1 MSNTER
7 KVVRVLVTYFT
18 VMRGKILE
26 WDIIEVLK
34 SMGII
39 LQRADMELA
48 HTRERDRYTKH
59 ALTNTIKTA
68 RVNQVV
74 SKLQRDKDHNCSCLV
89 KIVNARLI
97 RNHKI
102 IDDDVLY
109 LYNGKI
115 IDPQTYFFTFGDLP
129 DVVIDAKG
137 LLVAPGFIDVQI
149 NGAFGVDFSQM
160 QSEEKMR
167 KGIDNVAKG
176 LLKYG
181 CTSFVPTIISSGI
194 EVYQKVLPFLKPRKG
209 NKTNGAEIL
218 GVHVE
223 GPFIEPSK
231 CGAHEESHLRSA
243 SGGFS
248 DFVKVYGLNEGKDQK
263 DQIVKI
269 VTVAPEVEGVSD
281 SLEDLVRAHITV
293 SLGHSSATVAQ
304 AELAV
309 EKGARFITHLFNA
322 MQQFHHRDPGI
333 IGLLG
338 TKRVPRPYYGIICDG
353 IHVHQN
359 SIKMAYDSHPEGAVL
374 VTDAMAAMGLPPGD
388 YTLGDI
394 PVRKIGDERVEVI
407 DNGRLAGSV
416 ITIDACV
423 RNFREFT
430 GCSIIEAVE
439 AATLH
444 PAELL
449 GIQNIKGTLNIGA
462 DADLVFLDDDL
473 RVMRQCI
480 SNNNTKY

>member
-1 MSNTER
+1 MTNIGVT
-7 KVVRVLVTYFT
+7 VTFVLDLRSFSS
-18 VMRGKILE
+18 L
-26 WDIIEVLK
+26 
-34 SMGII
+34 
-39 LQRADMELA
+39 
-48 HTRERDRYTKH
+48 HTRRNNNPSRS
-59 ALTNTIKTA
+59 
-68 RVNQVV
+68 R
-74 SKLQRDKDHNCSCLV
+74 LV
-89 KIVNARLI
+89 KIINARLI
-97 RNHKI
+97 RDHQI
-102 IDDDVLY
+102 ISDDVLY

-115 IDPQTYFFTFGDLP
+115 IDPQTYFFTFGDSP
-129 DVVIDAKG
+129 DIVVDAKG
-137 LLVAPGFIDVQI
+137 LLVAPGYIDVQI
-149 NGAFGVDFSQM
+149 NGAFGVDFSQW

-167 KGIDNVAKG
+167 EGLDKVAKG

-181 CTSFVPTIISSGI
+181 CTSFIPTIISSGI
-194 EVYQKVLPFLKPRKG
+194 EIYQKVLPFLKPRKG
-209 NKTNGAEIL
+209 NKNIGAEIL
-218 GVHVE
+218 GAHVE
-223 GPFIEPSK
+223 GPFIMPSK
-231 CGAHEESHLRSA
+231 RGAHEESHLRVA

-248 DFVKVYGLNEGKDQK
+248 DFVKVYNLNEGK

-269 VTVAPEVEGVSD
+269 VTIAPEVEGVLD
-281 SLEDLVRAHITV
+281 SVEDLVHNAGITV

-338 TKRVPRPYYGIICDG
+338 TTRIPRPYYGIICDG
-353 IHVHQN
+353 IHVHPN
-359 SIKMAYDSHPEGAVL
+359 SIKIAYDSHPSGAVL
-374 VTDAMAAMGLPPGD
+374 ITDAMAAMGLSPGD

-394 PVRKIGDERVEVI
+394 PVRKIDDERVEVI
-407 DNGRLAGSV
+407 EDGRLAGSV

-423 RNFREFT
+423 RNFRKFT

-449 GIQNIKGTLNIGA
+449 GIQTIKGTLNVGA

-473 RVMRQCI
+473 RVMRCFI
-480 SNNNTKY
+480 AGEEIEI

>member
-1 MSNTER
+1 MPS
-7 KVVRVLVTYFT
+7 
-18 VMRGKILE
+18 
-26 WDIIEVLK
+26 
-34 SMGII
+34 
-39 LQRADMELA
+39 Q
-48 HTRERDRYTKH
+48 
-59 ALTNTIKTA
+59 
-68 RVNQVV
+68 VNQVV
-74 SKLQRDKDHNCSCLV
+74 SKLQRNKEHNRSRLV

-97 RNHKI
+97 RDHKI

-115 IDPQTYFFTFGDLP
+115 IDPQTYFFTFGNVP

-149 NGAFGVDFSQM
+149 NGAFGVDFSQL
-160 QSEEKMR
+160 QNEEKMR
-167 KGIDNVAKG
+167 IGIDKVAKG

-181 CTSFVPTIISSGI
+181 CTSFVPTIISSGVEI
-194 EVYQKVLPFLKPRKG
+194 
-209 NKTNGAEIL
+209 NGAEIL
-218 GVHVE
+218 G
-223 GPFIEPSK
+223 PFIEPDK
-231 CGAHEESHLRSA
+231 CGAHEESHLRTA

-248 DFVKVYGLNEGKDQK
+248 DFVKVYGLDEGK

-269 VTVAPEVEGVSD
+269 VTVAPEVEGVLD
-281 SLEDLVRAHITV
+281 SLEDLVHARITV
-293 SLGHSSATVAQ
+293 SLGMLSHMIATPMCVYSSNINLNYLGHSSATVAQ
-304 AELAV
+304 AESAV
-309 EKGARFITHLFNA
+309 EKG
-322 MQQFHHRDPGI
+322 FHHRDPGI

-338 TKRVPRPYYGIICDG
+338 TTRVSRPYYGIICDG
-353 IHVHQN
+353 IHVHPN
-359 SIKMAYDSHPEGAVL
+359 SIKMAYDSHPDGAVL

-430 GCSIIEAVE
+430 GCTIIEAVE

-449 GIQNIKGTLNIGA
+449 GIQNIKGTLNVGA
-462 DADLVFLDDDL
+462 DADLVFLNDDL
-473 RVMRQCI
+473 KVMRCFI
-480 SNNNTKY
+480 AGEEVDI

>member
-1 MSNTER
+1 
-7 KVVRVLVTYFT
+7 
-18 VMRGKILE
+18 
-26 WDIIEVLK
+26 
-34 SMGII
+34 
-39 LQRADMELA
+39 
-48 HTRERDRYTKH
+48 
-59 ALTNTIKTA
+59 
-68 RVNQVV
+68 NQVV
-74 SKLQRDKDHNCSCLV
+74 SKLPKDKELNSSRLV

-97 RNHKI
+97 RDHKI

-115 IDPQTYFFTFGDLP
+115 IDPQTYFFTFGNVP

-149 NGAFGVDFSQM
+149 NGAFGMDFSQLEN
-160 QSEEKMR
+160 EEKMK
-167 KGIDNVAKG
+167 KGIDKVAKG

-194 EVYQKVLPFLKPRKG
+194 EVYQKVIPLLKPRKG
-209 NKTNGAEIL
+209 NKINGAEIL

-223 GPFIEPSK
+223 GPFIEPNK
-231 CGAHEESHLRSA
+231 CGAHEESHLRTA

-248 DFVKVYGLNEGKDQK
+248 DFVKVYGLNEGKDQ
-263 DQIVKI
+263 IVKI
-269 VTVAPEVEGVSD
+269 ITVAPEVEGVLD
-281 SLEDLVRAHITV
+281 SLKDLVQARITV

-304 AELAV
+304 AESAV
-309 EKGARFITHLFNA
+309 EKG
-322 MQQFHHRDPGI
+322 FHHRDPGI

-338 TKRVPRPYYGIICDG
+338 TTRVPRPYYGIICDG
-353 IHVHQN
+353 IHVHPN
-359 SIKMAYDSHPEGAVL
+359 SIKMAYDSHPDGAVL

-430 GCSIIEAVE
+430 GCTIIEAVE

-449 GIQNIKGTLNIGA
+449 GIQNIKGTLNVGA
-462 DADLVFLDDDL
+462 DADLVFLNDDL
-473 RVMRQCI
+473 RVMRCFI
-480 SNNNTKY
+480 AGEEVDI

>member
-1 MSNTER
+1 MPSQVNLAASN
-7 KVVRVLVTYFT
+7 
-18 VMRGKILE
+18 
-26 WDIIEVLK
+26 
-34 SMGII
+34 
-39 LQRADMELA
+39 LQRNKK
-48 HTRERDRYTKH
+48 DR
-59 ALTNTIKTA
+59 LI
-68 RVNQVV
+68 
-74 SKLQRDKDHNCSCLV
+74 

-97 RNHKI
+97 RDHKI
-102 IDDDVLY
+102 INDDVLY
-109 LYNGKI
+109 LCNGKI

-149 NGAFGVDFSQM
+149 NGAFGVDFSQC
-160 QSEEKMR
+160 QNEEKMR
-167 KGIDNVAKG
+167 KGIDNVARG
-176 LLKYG
+176 LMKYG

-194 EVYQKVLPFLKPRKG
+194 EVYQKVLPLLKPRKG
-209 NKTNGAEIL
+209 NKINGAEIL
-218 GVHVE
+218 GAHVE
-223 GPFIEPSK
+223 GPFIVPSK
-231 CGAHEESHLRSA
+231 RGAHEESHLRVA
-243 SGGFS
+243 SSGFS
-248 DFVKVYGLNEGKDQK
+248 DFAKVYELNSEGK

-269 VTVAPEVEGVSD
+269 ATVAPEVEGVLD
-281 SLEDLVRAHITV
+281 SVEDLVRAGVTV

-304 AELAV
+304 AESAV

-338 TKRVPRPYYGIICDG
+338 TTRIPRPYYGIICDS
-353 IHVHQN
+353 IHVHPN
-359 SIKMAYDSHPEGAVL
+359 SIKMAYDSHPAGAVL

-394 PVRKIGDERVEVI
+394 PVRKVNDERVEVI
-407 DNGRLAGSV
+407 GDGRLAGSV

-423 RNFREFT
+423 RNFRKFT
-430 GCSIIEAVE
+430 GCTIVEAVE

-449 GIQNIKGTLNIGA
+449 GIQNIKGTLNVGA

-473 RVMRQCI
+473 RVVKCFI
-480 SNNNTKY
+480 AGEEVDI